1 MTDHDRLAR
10 TAMGDVANA
19 APPPPRLER
28 LEQHQPRRHP
38 TPRGVTV
45 AAAVVV
51 VAIAALG
58 VGLLSRSDRASV
70 TTPSTTLSTST
81 TSTTVGATST
91 SAPTVA
97 DIDPLIGEWATRIAG
112 RTITYTA
119 TYSCFCDATGTWVIT
134 ELDGEVL
141 AATYV
146 DDPLRADLPTPLLFS
161 EALRF
166 AATANGF
173 ARVSASSSTSVSMQV
188 DVEKDAIDD
197 EYDYTA
203 RDITFLDITP
213 LEVANGEFGG
223 LGPSPLLTTVATEF
237 DLEPVADTVTP
248 SLPGVS
254 WAPCL
259 SVPGEHWTLR
269 SGGLLMVF
277 EGSSADDA
285 LMTNWVYVG
294 DSADGKFTMATSKGD
309 GIGTT
314 VDDLLASYPEAQ
326 QFGDVI
332 DAEGVRFGVADGRV
346 AWFGRVDCV
355 SD

>member
-1 MTDHDRLAR
+1 MTDHDRLVR
-10 TAMGDVANA
+10 TAMRDVAHA
-19 APPPPRLER
+19 APPPPP
-28 LEQHQPRRHP
+28 LEQLELHRPHRHP
-38 TPRGVTV
+38 VPRWVTAT
-45 AAAVVV
+45 AALLVVTL
-51 VAIAALG
+51 AALG
-58 VGLLSRSDRASV
+58 VGLLGRSDGGAVSS
-70 TTPSTTLSTST
+70 PSTTKETSTTVST
-81 TSTTVGATST
+81 TSTSV
-91 SAPTVA
+91 PTVA
-97 DIDPLIGEWATRIAG
+97 GIDPLLGEWATRIAG

-134 ELDGEVL
+134 ERDGEVL
-141 AATYV
+141 EATYV

-161 EALRF
+161 DALRF

-173 ARVSASSSTSVSMQV
+173 ARVSASSPTSLSMQV

-197 EYDYTA
+197 EYDYAA
-203 RDITFLDITP
+203 RDITFLDVTP
-213 LEVANGEFGG
+213 LEVASGEFGG
-223 LGPSPLLTTVATEF
+223 LGASPLLTTVATEF

-248 SLPGVS
+248 SLPGVT

-259 SVPGEHWTLR
+259 SVQGEHWTLR

-294 DSADGKFTMATSKGD
+294 DAADGKFTMATSKGV

-314 VDDLLASYPEAQ
+314 VDDLLASYPDAQ

-332 DAEGVRFGVADGRV
+332 DADAVRFGVADGRV